1 MNKEQL
7 INDLNSLF
15 DSFLESKGIDLETS
29 KLTTNRFNAIM
40 MFLYDSYVCK
50 LEITNNRKQ
59 KQYSYID
66 FINLIEWY
74 ISKCLYLDLI
84 TLYGF
89 CLLINRSMGF
99 LNTLKYADN
108 IELESSF
115 IYDIDLCSVDSNT
128 NNKCSIN
135 NNSVVSSNNINN
147 NSSVNSNN
155 NICNKDSSGIDNSSS
170 VDNIYNGSS
179 SIYNDSDIE
188 AAAMD
193 RENATLHIKSAI
205 QKLYETLT
213 QSTVNKLNDTTI
225 GLVTNANNNKDVG
238 LMYAK
243 ERIEAQAK
251 ARQTIALSDL
261 PLLE

>member
-15 DSFLESKGIDLETS
+15 DSFLESKEINLETT
-29 KLTTNRFNAIM
+29 KLTTNRFNSIM
-40 MFLYDSYVCK
+40 MYLYDTYVCK
-50 LEITNNRKQ
+50 LEIINNRKQ

-89 CLLINRSMGF
+89 CLLINKSMGF
-99 LNTLKYADN
+99 LNGLKYADN
-108 IELESSF
+108 IEIESSF
-115 IYDIDLCSVDSNT
+115 IFDISSVD
-128 NNKCSIN
+128 
-135 NNSVVSSNNINN
+135 NNINN
-147 NSSVNSNN
+147 K
-155 NICNKDSSGIDNSSS
+155 CC
-170 VDNIYNGSS
+170 VDNIYNNSVCDSNNNYSGVNSNN
-179 SIYNDSDIE
+179 IYNGLEGGAI
-188 AAAMD
+188 D
-193 RENATLHIKSAI
+193 REDATLHIKFAI

-251 ARQTIALSDL
+251 ARQTISLSDL

>member
-1 MNKEQL
+1 MTDRERL
-7 INDLNSLF
+7 FDDLNNLF
-15 DSFLESKGIDLETS
+15 DSFLDSKGIDLEQT
-29 KLTTNRFNAIM
+29 KLTTNRFNSIM
-40 MFLYDSYVCK
+40 MYLYDTYVCK
-50 LEITNNRKQ
+50 LEIINNRKQ
-59 KQYSYID
+59 RQYSYID

-89 CLLINRSMGF
+89 CLLINRTMGF

-115 IYDIDLCSVDSNT
+115 IYDIDCSVLD
-128 NNKCSIN
+128 
-135 NNSVVSSNNINN
+135 NNSNVDSNNIN
-147 NSSVNSNN
+147 SSIV
-155 NICNKDSSGIDNSSS
+155 DN
-170 VDNIYNGSS
+170 NIYNGVNVDNTINKGCSS
-179 SIYNDSDIE
+179 NIYNNSCLNG
-188 AAAMD
+188 ASVD
-193 RENATLHIKSAI
+193 REEATLHIKFAI

-251 ARQTIALSDL
+251 ARQTISLSDL

>member
-15 DSFLESKGIDLETS
+15 DSFLESKEINLETT
-29 KLTTNRFNAIM
+29 KLTTNRFNSIM
-40 MFLYDSYVCK
+40 MYLYDTYVCK
-50 LEITNNRKQ
+50 LEIINNRKQ

-89 CLLINRSMGF
+89 CLLVNRSMGF
-99 LNTLKYADN
+99 LNTLKYADD
-108 IELESSF
+108 IEIQSSF
-115 IYDIDLCSVDSNT
+115 IFDICSVDNT
-128 NNKCSIN
+128 NNKCCVDNNIY
-135 NNSVVSSNNINN
+135 NNSVCDSNNNY
-147 NSSVNSNN
+147 SGVNSNN
-155 NICNKDSSGIDNSSS
+155 
-170 VDNIYNGSS
+170 IYNGLEGGA
-179 SIYNDSDIE
+179 I
-188 AAAMD
+188 D
-193 RENATLHIKSAI
+193 REDATLHIKFAI

-225 GLVTNANNNKDVG
+225 GLVTNANNNKDIG

-251 ARQTIALSDL
+251 ARQTISLSDL

>member
-15 DSFLESKGIDLETS
+15 DSFLEAKGIDLETS
-29 KLTTNRFNAIM
+29 KLTTNRFNSIM
-40 MFLYDSYVCK
+40 MYLYDTYVCK
-50 LEITNNRKQ
+50 LEIINNRKQ
-59 KQYSYID
+59 RQYSYID

-115 IYDIDLCSVDSNT
+115 IYDIDCSVLD
-128 NNKCSIN
+128 
-135 NNSVVSSNNINN
+135 NNSSVDNNICNINTSDSNNINN
-147 NSSVNSNN
+147 ASV
-155 NICNKDSSGIDNSSS
+155 IDN
-170 VDNIYNGSS
+170 NIYNGVNVDNTINKGCSS
-179 SIYNDSDIE
+179 NIYNNSCLNG
-188 AAAMD
+188 ASVD
-193 RENATLHIKSAI
+193 REEATLHIKFAI

-213 QSTVNKLNDTTI
+213 QSTVNKLNDSTI

-243 ERIEAQAK
+243 ERIEAEVK
-251 ARQTIALSDL
+251 ARQTISLSDL

>member
-15 DSFLESKGIDLETS
+15 DSFLESKNIDLETS
-29 KLTTNRFNAIM
+29 KLTTNRFNSIM
-40 MFLYDSYVCK
+40 MYLYDVYVSK
-50 LEITNNRKQ
+50 LEIANNRGI

-89 CLLINRSMGF
+89 CLLINKSMGF
-99 LNTLKYADN
+99 LNGLKYADN
-108 IELESSF
+108 IEIESSF
-115 IYDIDLCSVDSNT
+115 IFDINSVDNNI
-128 NNKCSIN
+128 NNKCSVDNIY
-135 NNSVVSSNNINN
+135 NNSVVNDNNINN
-147 NSSVNSNN
+147 NSVCDSNNIYSGVNSNN
-155 NICNKDSSGIDNSSS
+155 
-170 VDNIYNGSS
+170 IYNGLEGGA
-179 SIYNDSDIE
+179 I
-188 AAAMD
+188 D

-213 QSTVNKLNDTTI
+213 QSTVNKLNDSTI

-243 ERIEAQAK
+243 ERIEAGVK
-251 ARQTIALSDL
+251 ARQTISLSDL

>member
-15 DSFLESKGIDLETS
+15 DSFLESKNIDLETT

-40 MFLYDSYVCK
+40 MYLYDTYVCK

-89 CLLINRSMGF
+89 CLLVNRSMGF
-99 LNTLKYADN
+99 LNTLKYADD
-108 IELESSF
+108 IEIQSSF
-115 IYDIDLCSVDSNT
+115 VFDIDSN
-128 NNKCSIN
+128 IY
-135 NNSVVSSNNINN
+135 NNSVVSNTINNGSIDNICNINTSDSNNIN
-147 NSSVNSNN
+147 
-155 NICNKDSSGIDNSSS
+155 SSS
-170 VDNIYNGSS
+170 VVDNNIYSASEG
-179 SIYNDSDIE
+179 
-188 AAAMD
+188 AAMD
-193 RENATLHIKSAI
+193 RENATLHIKFAI

-251 ARQTIALSDL
+251 ARQIISLSDL